1 MLSELIYVMEL
12 ILAVA
17 LRTTTGTL
25 LICPM
30 VEIAKGFS
38 GPQSCGSEKS
48 TQKTVFVRLIHLT
61 SSIALLSVF
70 VETISRSSLIEIF

>member
-1 MLSELIYVMEL
+1 MIEL

-17 LRTTTGTL
+17 SRTTTGTL

-30 VEIAKGFS
+30 VEIEKGFS
-38 GPQSCGSEKS
+38 GPLSCGSEIS
-48 TQKTVFVRLIHLT
+48 IQKTVFVRLIHLT

-70 VETISRSSLIEIF
+70 VGTIPRSSLIEIF

>member
-1 MLSELIYVMEL
+1 MIEL

-17 LRTTTGTL
+17 SRTTIGTL

-30 VEIAKGFS
+30 VEIEKGFS
-38 GPQSCGSEKS
+38 GPLSCGSEKGF
-48 TQKTVFVRLIHLT
+48 QETVFVRLIHLT

-70 VETISRSSLIEIF
+70 VELLHKVA

>member
-1 MLSELIYVMEL
+1 MIEL
-12 ILAVA
+12 ILVVA
-17 LRTTTGTL
+17 SRTTTATL
-25 LICPM
+25 FIGLV

-70 VETISRSSLIEIF
+70 VGTISLSSLIEIF

>member
-1 MLSELIYVMEL
+1 MIKL

-17 LRTTTGTL
+17 SITTTGTL

-30 VEIAKGFS
+30 VEIEKGFS
-38 GPQSCGSEKS
+38 GPLSCGSEIS
-48 TQKTVFVRLIHLT
+48 IQKTVFVRLIHLT

-70 VETISRSSLIEIF
+70 VELLYKVA